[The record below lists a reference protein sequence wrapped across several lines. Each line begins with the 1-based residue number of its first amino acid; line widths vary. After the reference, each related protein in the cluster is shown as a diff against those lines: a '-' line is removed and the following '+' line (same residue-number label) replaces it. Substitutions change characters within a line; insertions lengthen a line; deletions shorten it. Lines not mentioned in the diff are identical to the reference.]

1 MEPYGGTPR
10 RNPAALPRAPLAPT
24 LADRLMV
31 FGMAVAATAVLLA
44 SAMYLVHGRPRASFS
59 FRLGHAAFLV
69 PFLDVLSL
77 PFLFVRVLGFASSR
91 HVKPPSPEPAQ
102 AECQSHTVELL
113 RLARKRAGSDGW
125 FRRFASVKCVMKPG
139 DIVHTSFGKGIVR
152 EVRNSGRVLA
162 EVKGR
167 AMELGPDQVSPAE
180 PSNPKAK
187 RREEHARPED
197 PQPGDSSSLLSVPEV
212 DLHGLTVDEA
222 LARAALALNN
232 AILANVPALRFIHGR
247 SGGRIRGALQRWL
260 GSVAAVRG
268 FRLAPRNPGV
278 TIVRL

>member
-1 MEPYGGTPR
+1 
-10 RNPAALPRAPLAPT
+10 
-24 LADRLMV
+24 
-31 FGMAVAATAVLLA
+31 
-44 SAMYLVHGRPRASFS
+44 
-59 FRLGHAAFLV
+59 
-69 PFLDVLSL
+69 
-77 PFLFVRVLGFASSR
+77 
-91 HVKPPSPEPAQ
+91 
-102 AECQSHTVELL
+102 
-113 RLARKRAGSDGW
+113 
-125 FRRFASVKCVMKPG
+125 MKPG

-268 FRLAPRNPGV
+268 FRLDPPPLASSFSPHTEAGACPACKGLGV
-278 TIVRL
+278 EDRLDPALLVAGPKLTRDATRSLLAAMPARGHIVNLGHGITPDASLDSVHALIETVHAEQTS